1 MADNFTK
8 FSFLIKNARKKEVA
22 WLEEVLAYDFE
33 DEQQRPF
40 LLEMLHTSRGLE
52 STFEYWP
59 DFDHVL
65 PDLTSRDPRARCL
78 WVYAPESGNPWTA
91 AVLVHAFL
99 SKFRPK
105 EIVRFSVAYTCSK
118 MRPDEFSGE
127 DFIVTA
133 NGIFQTGGIGIKMC
147 EALAAQQQQRIKW
160 DGLEVIVRP
169 RKLNKLLPP
178 RKASKPGRKVR

>member
-8 FSFLIKNARKKEVA
+8 FSFLIKSIAKKELV
-22 WLEEVLAYDFE
+22 WLKEVMGYDFE
-33 DEQQRPF
+33 DLEQRPF

-78 WVYAPESGNPWTA
+78 RVFAPESGNPWTA

-127 DFIVTA
+127 DFIVTSE
-133 NGIFQTGGIGIKMC
+133 GIFQSGGIGIKMQ
-147 EALAAQQQQRIKW
+147 EALAAQQQQRIRW
-160 DGLEVIVRP
+160 DGLEVIIRP
-169 RKLNKLLPP
+169 EKGRRPCP
-178 RKASKPGRKVR
+178 RSR

>member
-1 MADNFTK
+1 
-8 FSFLIKNARKKEVA
+8 
-22 WLEEVLAYDFE
+22 
-33 DEQQRPF
+33 
-40 LLEMLHTSRGLE
+40 MLHTSRGLE

-65 PDLTSRDPRARCL
+65 PDLTSRDPRARSL

-99 SKFRPK
+99 SKFRRK
-105 EIVRFSVAYTCSK
+105 EIVSFSVAYTCSK

-133 NGIFQTGGIGIKMC
+133 QGIFRTGGVGTKIH
-147 EALAAQQQQRIKW
+147 EALAAQQQQCIRW
-160 DGLEVIVRP
+160 DGLEVIVRT
-169 RKLNKLLPP
+169 

>member
-8 FSFLIKNARKKEVA
+8 FSFLIKNATKKEVA
-22 WLEEVLAYDFE
+22 WLEEVLAFDFE

-65 PDLTSRDPRARCL
+65 PDLTSRDPRARSL
-78 WVYAPESGNPWTA
+78 WVYAAESGNPWTA

-118 MRPDEFSGE
+118 MRPDEFSGR
-127 DFIVTA
+127 TSSSPP
-133 NGIFQTGGIGIKMC
+133 TGS
-147 EALAAQQQQRIKW
+147 
-160 DGLEVIVRP
+160 
-169 RKLNKLLPP
+169 
-178 RKASKPGRKVR
+178 SKPAVSGSKCARRWPLNNNSASSGTVWTSSSGPGR

>member
-8 FSFLIKNARKKEVA
+8 FSFLIKSIAKKELV
-22 WLEEVLAYDFE
+22 WLKEVMGYDFE
-33 DEQQRPF
+33 DLEQRPF

-78 WVYAPESGNPWTA
+78 RVFAPESGNPWTA

-133 NGIFQTGGIGIKMC
+133 DGIFRTGGIGIKMC
-147 EALAAQQQQRIKW
+147 EALASRQPKTIKW
-160 DGLEVIVRP
+160 DGLDIIIRP
-169 RKLNKLLPP
+169 RKGRQSCP
-178 RKASKPGRKVR
+178 RSR

>member
-8 FSFLIKNARKKEVA
+8 FSFLIKNTTKKEVA
-22 WLEEVLAYDFE
+22 WLEEVLGYDFE
-33 DEQQRPF
+33 DQEQRPF
-40 LLEMLHTSRGLE
+40 LLEMLHTPRGLE

-99 SKFRPK
+99 SRFRRN

-133 NGIFQTGGIGIKMC
+133 DGILQTGCIGIKMQ
-147 EALAAQQQQRIKW
+147 EALVAQQQTSITW
-160 DGLEVIVRP
+160 DALKVIIQP
-169 RKLNKLLPP
+169 K
-178 RKASKPGRKVR
+178 KVGQPCRRSR

>member
-8 FSFLIKNARKKEVA
+8 FSFLIKNATKKEVA

-33 DEQQRPF
+33 DDQQRPF

-52 STFEYWP
+52 STFEFWP

-65 PDLTSRDPRARCL
+65 PDLTSRDPRARSL

-127 DFIVTA
+127 SYVVTSRNVYSDA
-133 NGIFQTGGIGIKMC
+133 GVAGMVWKAIKTGKPQKTAYKELDI
-147 EALAAQQQQRIKW
+147 
-160 DGLEVIVRP
+160 IVRP
-169 RKLNKLLPP
+169 K
-178 RKASKPGRKVR
+178 KPGRKVR

>member
-8 FSFLIKNARKKEVA
+8 FSFLIKNATKKEVA
-22 WLEEVLAYDFE
+22 WLKEALAYDFE
-33 DEQQRPF
+33 DEQQKPF

-65 PDLTSRDPRARCL
+65 PDLTSRDPRARSL

-99 SKFRPK
+99 SKFRPN
-105 EIVRFSVAYTCSK
+105 EIVRFSVAYTCSR

-133 NGIFQTGGIGIKMC
+133 NGIFRTGGIGIKMC
-147 EALAAQQQQRIKW
+147 EALAAQQQQRIRW
-160 DGLEVIVRP
+160 DGLDIIVR
-169 RKLNKLLPP
+169 P